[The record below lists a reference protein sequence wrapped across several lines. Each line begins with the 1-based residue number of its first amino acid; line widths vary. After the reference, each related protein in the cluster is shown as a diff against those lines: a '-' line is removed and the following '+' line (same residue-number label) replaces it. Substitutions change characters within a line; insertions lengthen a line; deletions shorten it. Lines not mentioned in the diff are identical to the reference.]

1 MMSNW
6 KVNILFTP
14 LSSTYLFHSIVQD
27 EDQDVDE
34 DLEVDAEADDDE

>member
-14 LSSTYLFHSIVQD
+14 LRSTYLFYSIVQD

-34 DLEVDAEADDDE
+34 DLEVYVEADDDE